1 MQTTWTTT
9 TSDSIPHVVEITTD
23 LSFEHGPDSLDG
35 LEPILIESI
44 VASLE
49 LTGEEADT
57 VEIVS
62 ITQVNRRLQSMRR
75 LTWGSSSRWVVIFRF
90 SAASA
95 ATAEH
100 AVISSMST
108 IVSPTFKMTFESVM
122 AGLGFDDVVLSDV
135 EIGATM
141 ETTETTSTDTI
152 KAVVASGD
160 DQIPTIV
167 IAILVS
173 LVLLCVCCCVV
184 ATAVAILRRRRRS
197 NKLHQ
202 PFHSDLATSICVG
215 EVPSRNQVTNS
226 ASSRSANHMPTRA
239 EKEMADPMQP
249 DDDMYLDIGD
259 SLKNDLPASPLLGAT
274 HTWAT
279 RTSEACERNKAQD
292 PDASPAVVPSSKSS
306 GRGVF
311 SGKKE
316 SQSRSPQSSAPVS
329 PSRAWTTSPAS
340 ACGMQLLPSSPPES
354 PEPRQR
360 FGHDA
365 ELKASATSV
374 RSHSREVEPAPI
386 APEPVQMSND
396 VDDTVLALGEAILD
410 EAEAQIVLPEET
422 SAQLPEE
429 EDSET
434 AHTRDTEF

>member
-1 MQTTWTTT
+1 
-9 TSDSIPHVVEITTD
+9 
-23 LSFEHGPDSLDG
+23 
-35 LEPILIESI
+35 
-44 VASLE
+44 
-49 LTGEEADT
+49 
-57 VEIVS
+57 
-62 ITQVNRRLQSMRR
+62 
-75 LTWGSSSRWVVIFRF
+75 
-90 SAASA
+90 
-95 ATAEH
+95 
-100 AVISSMST
+100 
-108 IVSPTFKMTFESVM
+108 
-122 AGLGFDDVVLSDV
+122 
-135 EIGATM
+135 
-141 ETTETTSTDTI
+141 
-152 KAVVASGD
+152 
-160 DQIPTIV
+160 
-167 IAILVS
+167 
-173 LVLLCVCCCVV
+173 LVLLCVCCCVA

-215 EVPSRNQVTNS
+215 KVPSRNQVTNS

-340 ACGMQLLPSSPPES
+340 ACGMQLLPSS
-354 PEPRQR
+354 
-360 FGHDA
+360 
-365 ELKASATSV
+365 
-374 RSHSREVEPAPI
+374 SHSREVEPAPI
-386 APEPVQMSND
+386 APDPVQMSND
-396 VDDTVLALGEAILD
+396 VDDALLALGEAILD